1 MERNYSVDKMFFD
14 EEAYNA
20 LFEAIRTSSDPDA
33 GMDLDA
39 LNSAMESFCDYV
51 DGVDNTELA
60 IKMAYAR
67 LEGEDLRE
75 SVQRYDGLRRQR
87 HEAAIGNVRLV
98 NRLAK
103 MYGVKPLFVGD
114 EQDRLQIADFT
125 LEVVNYLFKNRKK

>member
-1 MERNYSVDKMFFD
+1 MERNYSMDQKFFD
-14 EEAYNA
+14 EAAYLE
-20 LFEAIRTSSDPDA
+20 LFAAIKGSSDPDA
-33 GMDLDA
+33 GLDLDA

-67 LEGEDLRE
+67 LDGEELRE

-87 HEAAIGNVRLV
+87 HEAAIGNVRLI

-103 MYGVKPLFVGD
+103 LYGVKPLFVGD
-114 EQDRLQIADFT
+114 EKDRLQVADFT
-125 LEVVNYLFKNRKK
+125 LEVVTFLFKNRKK

>member
-1 MERNYSVDKMFFD
+1 MERNNPVDKKFFD
-14 EEAYNA
+14 EAAYNA

-67 LEGEDLRE
+67 LEGEELRE